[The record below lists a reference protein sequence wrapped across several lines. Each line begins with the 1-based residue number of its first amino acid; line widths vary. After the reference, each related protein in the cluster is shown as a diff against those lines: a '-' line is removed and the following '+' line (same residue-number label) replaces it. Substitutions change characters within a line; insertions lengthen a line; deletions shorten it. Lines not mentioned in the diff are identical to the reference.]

1 MSHMGRIAGLCG
13 GLPWG
18 GAVAALATWALLA
31 MAGCNPAPTENVIVD
46 CNGQSVRLTTI
57 DSIKN
62 DSGLTDPE
70 KRQKLIDMCITDEA
84 VIDVLLN

>member
-1 MSHMGRIAGLCG
+1 MALMGSTTGSWG
-13 GLPWG
+13 GRPWG
-18 GAVAALATWALLA
+18 RVAAALAAGAILGF
-31 MAGCNPAPTENVIVD
+31 AGCNPPPTENVIVD

-62 DSGLTDPE
+62 DSELTDAE

-84 VIDVLLN
+84 VLDVLLE

>member
-1 MSHMGRIAGLCG
+1 MSHMGRIAGSWG

-18 GAVAALATWALLA
+18 GAAAALATWVLLA

-46 CNGQSVRLTTI
+46 CNGRSVRLTTI
-57 DSIKN
+57 DSIRN
-62 DSGLTDPE
+62 DSGLTAAE